1 MTVPAARAPC
11 VAILAPMRLELR
23 PLVRSLR
30 LGRARTDG
38 LRSAAIGRTEVVAT
52 TTGIGTRAAAR
63 ATERLLDSVSVERV
77 VVVGI
82 AGGIGPGVAVGE
94 LVVPEL
100 VLDLAAGTEH
110 RPSPLGDTP
119 PRGILVTSDGLLVD
133 RDALAGLERRG
144 AVAIDMETSA
154 IAAVCERRRCPWS
167 VFRAISD
174 RADDGS
180 IDPAIFGL
188 AGPDGG
194 PDLPAL
200 IRFLLV
206 RPWRT
211 PQLVRLGRDSK
222 LAAHTAAAA
231 AVRALERP

>member
-1 MTVPAARAPC
+1 MTVPTDRIRR

-30 LGRARTDG
+30 LGRARADG
-38 LRSAAIGRTEVVAT
+38 LRSGVIGRTEVVAT

-63 ATERLLDSVSVERV
+63 TTERLLDSVPVDRV

-82 AGGIGPGVAVGE
+82 AGGIGPGVAVGD

-119 PRGILVTSDGLLVD
+119 PRGTLVTSDGLLVD
-133 RDALAGLERRG
+133 RDAIAGLERRG
-144 AVAIDMETSA
+144 SVAIDMETSA

-200 IRFLLV
+200 VRFLLF
-206 RPWRT
+206 RPWRI

-222 LAAHTAAAA
+222 LAAHAAAAA

>member
-1 MTVPAARAPC
+1 MTQAHAPR

-23 PLVRSLR
+23 PLVRPLG
-30 LGRARTDG
+30 LGRGDAAG
-38 LRSAAIGRTEVVAT
+38 LRRGALGRTEIVAT
-52 TTGIGTRAAAR
+52 TTGIGPRAAAR
-63 ATERLLDSVSVERV
+63 ATERLLDSLPVDHV

-82 AGGIGPGVAVGE
+82 AGGIGAGVAVGD

-110 RPSPLGDTP
+110 RPAPLGEAP
-119 PRGILVTSDGLLVD
+119 ARGTLVTSEGLLVD
-133 RDALAGLERRG
+133 PGAFARLGRRG

-154 IAAVCERRRCPWS
+154 VAAVCERRGCPWS

-194 PDLPAL
+194 PDLRAL
-200 IRFLLV
+200 VRFLLS
-206 RPWRT
+206 RPWRVA
-211 PQLVRLGRDSK
+211 QLVRLGRDSR
-222 LAAHTAAAA
+222 LAARTAASAA
-231 AVRALERP
+231 LRAVGRP

>member
-1 MTVPAARAPC
+1 
-11 VAILAPMRLELR
+11 MRLELR
-23 PLVRSLR
+23 PLVRPFC
-30 LGRARTDG
+30 LGRADAVG
-38 LRSAAIGRTEVVAT
+38 LRSGAIGRTEVVAT

-63 ATERLLDSVSVERV
+63 ATERLLDSVSVDRV

-82 AGGIGPGVAVGE
+82 AGGIGPSVAIGD

-119 PRGILVTSDGLLVD
+119 PRGMLVTSDGLLVD
-133 RDALAGLERRG
+133 QDEIARLERRG
-144 AVAIDMETSA
+144 SVAIDMETA
-154 IAAVCERRRCPWS
+154 AVAAVCERRRCPWS

-200 IRFLLV
+200 VRFLLF
-206 RPWRT
+206 RPWRI
-211 PQLVRLGRDSK
+211 PQLVHLGRDSK

-231 AVRALERP
+231 AVRALEGP